1 MTPTLKTRPHD
12 KSHRIF
18 YGWWLTGIAALV
30 MVVGTVPVFQ
40 GMPVWFVVLERNFG
54 WSRAQ
59 LSLAFSLTRVEG
71 TIMGPISGYLIDRL
85 GPRRM
90 VTIGLLLIGIGFLLF
105 SRIHNLWQFYVAFI
119 IMTSGMGL
127 GTWLPMMTVL
137 NNWFIKHR
145 STAMAIAME
154 GFAFGGIV
162 IIPILAWTLDEK
174 NVGFDGWRYTA
185 LAIGVA
191 VIILSVPIS
200 RLIRNRPEDYG
211 LLPKGLVK
219 NDIPSSTEI
228 LNDAHDQGDYTWKQ
242 AIRTRAFWLIS
253 MGHAS
258 TAAIV
263 VTLMVH
269 LGTMLT
275 DRGFS
280 LQTIGWVVATQTGVT
295 ALFNLV
301 GGYVGDKIPMR
312 VALFVFSV
320 IQTIGLII
328 LLFAY
333 TTPMAYMFAIVYGI
347 GWGGRAPLT
356 TAIRGVYF
364 GRKAFASI
372 TGFSMIPMNIL
383 HLIAP
388 LFAGIMFD
396 ITRSYTI
403 PFSAI
408 AVVSFIGSVLFL
420 MLGNPQK
427 LTSTD

>member
-1 MTPTLKTRPHD
+1 
-12 KSHRIF
+12 
-18 YGWWLTGIAALV
+18 
-30 MVVGTVPVFQ
+30 
-40 GMPVWFVVLERNFG
+40 
-54 WSRAQ
+54 
-59 LSLAFSLTRVEG
+59 
-71 TIMGPISGYLIDRL
+71 
-85 GPRRM
+85 
-90 VTIGLLLIGIGFLLF
+90 
-105 SRIHNLWQFYVAFI
+105 
-119 IMTSGMGL
+119 
-127 GTWLPMMTVL
+127 
-137 NNWFIKHR
+137 
-145 STAMAIAME
+145 
-154 GFAFGGIV
+154 
-162 IIPILAWTLDEK
+162 
-174 NVGFDGWRYTA
+174 
-185 LAIGVA
+185 
-191 VIILSVPIS
+191 
-200 RLIRNRPEDYG
+200 
-211 LLPKGLVK
+211 
-219 NDIPSSTEI
+219 
-228 LNDAHDQGDYTWKQ
+228 
-242 AIRTRAFWLIS
+242 

-280 LQTIGWVVATQTGVT
+280 LQTIGWVIATQTGVT

-301 GGYVGDKIPMR
+301 GGYVGDKIPIR

-320 IQTIGLII
+320 IQTIGLVI

-333 TTPMAYMFAIVYGI
+333 TTPMIYMFALVYGI

-396 ITRSYTI
+396 ITQSYTI

-420 MLGNPQK
+420 MLGNPQRQ
-427 LTSTD
+427 TSTT